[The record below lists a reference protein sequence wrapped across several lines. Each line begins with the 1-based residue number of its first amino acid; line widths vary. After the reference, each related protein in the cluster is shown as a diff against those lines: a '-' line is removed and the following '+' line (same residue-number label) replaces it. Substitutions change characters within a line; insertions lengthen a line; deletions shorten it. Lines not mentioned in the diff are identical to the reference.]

1 MLLCRHAS
9 FAYFCSLL
17 CSLAPSTLPNPLSH
31 SNAFN
36 SYTPVLGDKKI
47 GYPGE

>member
-17 CSLAPSTLPNPLSH
+17 RSLVRYPLPNLFVP
-31 SNAFN
+31 F
-36 SYTPVLGDKKI
+36 
-47 GYPGE
+47 